1 MPRKIV
7 FYSKQE
13 INELE
18 QIKMIDD
25 RHVRKSEMVKF
36 CRKTNR
42 TFHAVTSKLSS
53 LRTKKPKQP
62 KEKTATISASEFVIP
77 VKKYELREINGQ
89 LNIVIKF

>member
-25 RHVRKSEMVKF
+25 RHARKSEMVKF

-53 LRTKKPKQP
+53 LRTKKP